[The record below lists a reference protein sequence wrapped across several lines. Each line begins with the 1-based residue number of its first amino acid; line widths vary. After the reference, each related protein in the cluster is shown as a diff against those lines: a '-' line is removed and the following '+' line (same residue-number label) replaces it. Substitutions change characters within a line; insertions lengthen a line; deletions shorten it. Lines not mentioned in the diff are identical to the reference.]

1 VAVLVTQY
9 AFTAKVNTKVELA
22 CSHDADVDGQYV
34 DPSACLLV
42 VQLPSGAIR

>member
-1 VAVLVTQY
+1 VAVLVT

-34 DPSACLLV
+34 DPSASLLV